1 MHAVPA
7 RIKRQGRSI
16 VLSTNARRA
25 KAMRRDVAIS
35 YASSSSNTADCHMRT
50 SHSDHR
56 NHQRKNPNDTIQKYI
71 AVSRAGD
78 GVLQIG
84 TSSPPHTGR
93 A

>member
-1 MHAVPA
+1 MHAVPL

-16 VLSTNARRA
+16 ALSTNARRA
-25 KAMRRDVAIS
+25 KAMRRDVALS
-35 YASSSSNTADCHMRT
+35 YASSSSNTADFHMRT

-56 NHQRKNPNDTIQKYI
+56 NHQGKNPNDTIQKYI

-84 TSSPPHTGR
+84 TSSPPHTRR